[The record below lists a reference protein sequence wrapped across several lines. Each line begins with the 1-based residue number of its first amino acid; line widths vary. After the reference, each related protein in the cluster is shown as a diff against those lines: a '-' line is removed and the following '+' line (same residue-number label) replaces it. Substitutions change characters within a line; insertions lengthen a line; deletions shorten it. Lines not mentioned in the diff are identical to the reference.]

1 MRSTLL
7 VVLSFLFAA
16 NAYAAPVVSYFP
28 DRDVGQFLAEK
39 FDLASI
45 RSSLGPRRSSA
56 KRTFADLGIKPST
69 ITKDAVVFL
78 SEGDW
83 HYELRIIG
91 RRDVNGD
98 GIEDLEVCFY
108 DQALNGGS
116 YNTAEGLLITRYSKD
131 SYALALSFSLGDGKC
146 PEYAK

>member
-16 NAYAAPVVSYFP
+16 NACAAPVVSYFP
-28 DRDVGQFLAEK
+28 GRDVGQFLAEK

-56 KRTFADLGIKPST
+56 QRTFADLGMKPSAVT
-69 ITKDAVVFL
+69 QDAVVFL

-83 HYELRIIG
+83 HYELRVVG

-98 GIEDLEVCFY
+98 GVEDLEVCFY
-108 DQALNGGS
+108 DRALNGGS
-116 YNTAEGLLITRYSKD
+116 YNAAQGLLITRYST
-131 SYALALSFSLGDGKC
+131 SGYALALSFNLGDEKC

>member
-1 MRSTLL
+1 MRSRLL

-45 RSSLGPRRSSA
+45 RSSLGPRRLPTQ
-56 KRTFADLGIKPST
+56 RTFADLGIKPST
-69 ITKDAVVFL
+69 VTKDAVVFL

-83 HYELRIIG
+83 YYELRVVG
-91 RRDVNGD
+91 RRDVNRD
-98 GIEDLEVCFY
+98 GVEDLEVCFY
-108 DQALNGGS
+108 DRAMNGGN
-116 YNTAEGLLITRYSKD
+116 YDAAEGLLITRYSKD

>member
-28 DRDVGQFLAEK
+28 DRDVGQFLADK

-56 KRTFADLGIKPST
+56 QRTFADLGIKPST
-69 ITKDAVVFL
+69 VTKDAVVFL

-83 HYELRIIG
+83 YYELRVVG

-98 GIEDLEVCFY
+98 GVEDLEVCFY
-108 DQALNGGS
+108 DRALNGGS
-116 YNTAEGLLITRYSKD
+116 YDTAEGLLITRYSKN
-131 SYALALSFSLGDGKC
+131 SYALALSYSLGDGKC